1 MPPDLEAKLLC
12 YGSQKKCPE
21 KLVNVSARVYN
32 TRMNEWNKYTHVCHT
47 CDALIEYTSTR
58 AVTDITCECGGK
70 AGYLSV
76 ESATISPTNE
86 RKDMLD
92 NLEASIDLDEYN
104 PNALVTYKS
113 IVNGEATYPKIK
125 VVDLEWEL
133 EQKNRYSNRIDEL
146 IKKIN
151 AIEENLTEDGWYNPN
166 YDKSEVLS
174 DLCEILGFTPTKTV
188 QFSGSMTFEGSIEVP
203 LDEAEDF
210 DLQYLL
216 QDELYLTSNHGNL
229 EIDTYEVDS
238 VRENY

>member
-1 MPPDLEAKLLC
+1 MSVGRCIILGMSEYKS
-12 YGSQKKCPE
+12 YW
-21 KLVNVSARVYN
+21 Y
-32 TRMNEWNKYTHVCHT
+32 VCQS
-47 CDALIEYTSTR
+47 CDASIEIVSKGIHFQDPSCNCSDPSVVWCQTSVLQSDTQ
-58 AVTDITCECGGK
+58 
-70 AGYLSV
+70 
-76 ESATISPTNE
+76 PNE
-86 RKDMLD
+86 GEQMLD

-166 YDKSEVLS
+166 YEKSEVLS

-210 DLQYLL
+210 DLQYIL

-238 VRENY
+238 VREEY